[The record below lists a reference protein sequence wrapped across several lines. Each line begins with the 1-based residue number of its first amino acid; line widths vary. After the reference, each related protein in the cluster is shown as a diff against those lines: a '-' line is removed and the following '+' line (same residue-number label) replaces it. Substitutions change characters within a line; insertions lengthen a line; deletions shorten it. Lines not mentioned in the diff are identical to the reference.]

1 MTQFKNIVIL
11 MVNINKEIKYLITN
25 FKNML
30 IALLNKILNKNRNN
44 LLESKNKN
52 NHSIL
57 EGTFILK

>member
-1 MTQFKNIVIL
+1 